1 MTSAFSWQN
10 SISLCPASFCIPRP
24 NLPGIWQFLVHS
36 GCSIN
41 VYWNDIHLSD
51 KWKDIHLSDKWKDIH
66 LSDKWKE
73 MEKSLDLK
81 PDPHSP
87 LGAVCNSVCL

>member
-41 VYWNDIHLSD
+41 VY
-51 KWKDIHLSDKWKDIH
+51 WKDIHLSDKWKDIH

>member
-1 MTSAFSWQN
+1 MTSAFSSQN

-41 VYWNDIHLSD
+41 VYW
-51 KWKDIHLSDKWKDIH
+51 KDIHLSN
-66 LSDKWKE
+66 KWKE

-87 LGAVCNSVCL
+87 LGAVRNSVCL